1 MLSTD
6 DVIEMTVGKAFEI
19 DCPDIQVLGIRDSDF
34 RLYKGPGVIVGAKR
48 GPISF
53 RLHNQIDMSAGALE
67 SMRPIENGKLGA
79 PVNQV
84 RVFAKDY
91 SGIDWV
97 GGWAVPNIEYAR
109 TSQFMVSGD
118 FSQLTTDIQKSEN
131 DKKTDVTEIVFADKL
146 NLPMTQVVE
155 EKRVRGDEIILSRTW
170 RDRHELDFNGARV
183 EFFESS
189 SADRT
194 HIIAEH
200 KGGLQPP
207 YCEVWLAEALGFI
220 RARLAYPRIAIRHL
234 EKDALVFIRNT
245 PGDTRSDMLRPILGP
260 PSVSLLLWK
269 LYSAYLAECVK
280 HQKYGSMELTQ
291 VLDEVIIAS
300 TGTLQAF
307 VLSLA
312 VCVENLVNKLS
323 KEISIEVPDTETITS
338 LIEHMDQWEGAI
350 DVKERTKRM
359 LPSLGNVPAQAS
371 LRVLRDQGVI
381 EDKHIKAWSKIRN
394 TLAHGGMVEYPLSPD
409 LWEKRNTLIS
419 MVYRLVLRIIGY
431 RGQVTDHSTGN
442 LIQFDWDSVTAVN
455 P

>member
-1 MLSTD
+1 M
-6 DVIEMTVGKAFEI
+6 
-19 DCPDIQVLGIRDSDF
+19 
-34 RLYKGPGVIVGAKR
+34 
-48 GPISF
+48 
-53 RLHNQIDMSAGALE
+53 
-67 SMRPIENGKLGA
+67 
-79 PVNQV
+79 NQV

-97 GGWAVPNIEYAR
+97 GGWAIPNIEYAR

-155 EKRVRGDEIILSRTW
+155 EKRLRGDEIILSRTW

-200 KGGLQPP
+200 KGGLEPP

-269 LYSAYLAECVK
+269 FLIRQFLAECVK

-291 VLDEVIIAS
+291 VLDEVIY
-300 TGTLQAF
+300 
-307 VLSLA
+307 
-312 VCVENLVNKLS
+312 C
-323 KEISIEVPDTETITS
+323 
-338 LIEHMDQWEGAI
+338 EHGY
-350 DVKERTKRM
+350 
-359 LPSLGNVPAQAS
+359 LAS
-371 LRVLRDQGVI
+371 LCSFLGRLRGESSQ
-381 EDKHIKAWSKIRN
+381 
-394 TLAHGGMVEYPLSPD
+394 
-409 LWEKRNTLIS
+409 
-419 MVYRLVLRIIGY
+419 
-431 RGQVTDHSTGN
+431 
-442 LIQFDWDSVTAVN
+442 
-455 P
+455 